1 MMRRLLQFHQILATT
16 VTAIIAFQKID
27 ELRSSYKRQKDEE
40 EEARKQ
46 ARSRIIVIGE

>member
-1 MMRRLLQFHQILATT
+1 MRRLLQLHQILATT

-27 ELRSSYKRQKDEE
+27 ELFTNYKRRRDEE

-46 ARSRIIVIGE
+46 ARSKLIVVGE